1 MNMSQAALAL
11 ELAQVVNGILLVR
24 SQHSGTVSGRYTC
37 IKRNSLA
44 SSPASS
50 RERAQLRER
59 KTKEINNGSRTFIPL
74 YSEKKF
80 AAVHPEKD
88 EPENEEDDDA
98 FEHRRIDCPEG
109 VENVLTEVGADV
121 VAHKSDHQLPHAIEG
136 DRIEARD
143 DEREAPAFPTAPF
156 DNGNERAEKQRH
168 EASAEQ
174 CPRRCPDALP
184 DWAEAREIEHSAN
197 DESRHAEGD
206 ESFQFSR
213 DS

>member
-11 ELAQVVNGILLVR
+11 ELAQVVYGILLVR

-50 RERAQLRER
+50 RERVQLRKGKRRKSTTAVER
-59 KTKEINNGSRTFIPL
+59 SSPL
-74 YSEKKF
+74 YPEKKF

-109 VENVLTEVGADV
+109 VENVLTEVGAEV
-121 VAHKSDHQLPHAIEG
+121 VAHKSDHQLTHAIEG
-136 DRIEARD
+136 TRIKARY
-143 DEREAPAFPTAPF
+143 EEW
-156 DNGNERAEKQRH
+156 E
-168 EASAEQ
+168 
-174 CPRRCPDALP
+174 
-184 DWAEAREIEHSAN
+184 
-197 DESRHAEGD
+197 
-206 ESFQFSR
+206 
-213 DS
+213 